1 MFALAQHLTLFFNS
15 LYKMEVSN
23 HIIKTHIYGKNPKDV
38 LVVSFNLG
46 DNQESIV
53 IEDVTLDALGSAL
66 GSRFIP
72 QSEIKQIIDD
82 LQDICGVMF
91 TEEEVLRFAK
101 DEMVKAITAYDSSSA
116 VNEFSYRGVP
126 LWLDKETRTGLAARF
141 NAEEIMG
148 KTETKLWA
156 GTVGFAMSITDGR
169 QMLYAVEIYA
179 SQCYDTTAS
188 HKAAVDELKTTDEV
202 VAYDYTVGY
211 PSKLEL

>member
-1 MFALAQHLTLFFNS
+1 M
-15 LYKMEVSN
+15 KVSDYV
-23 HIIKTHIYGKNPKDV
+23 IKTHIYGKNPKDV
-38 LVVSFNLG
+38 YVVNFNIG
-46 DNQESIV
+46 ESQYSVV

-72 QSEIKQIIDD
+72 QTEIKQIIED
-82 LQDICGVMF
+82 LQDIGGVTF

-101 DEMVKAITAYDSSSA
+101 EEVIKAVTSYDSSSA
-116 VNEFSYRGVP
+116 VNEFSYQGVP
-126 LWLDKETRTGLAARF
+126 LWLDKETRTGLAVRF

-156 GTVGFAMSITDGR
+156 GTVGFSMSITDGR
-169 QMLYAVEIYA
+169 QMLYAVENYA

-188 HKAAVDELKTTDEV
+188 HKASVDELKTTDEV

>member
-1 MFALAQHLTLFFNS
+1 M
-15 LYKMEVSN
+15 KVSDYVV
-23 HIIKTHIYGKNPKDV
+23 KTHIYGKNPKDV
-38 LVVSFNLG
+38 VVVNFNLG
-46 DNQESIV
+46 ESQESVV

-72 QSEIKQIIDD
+72 QSEVKQIIED
-82 LQDICGVMF
+82 LQDIGGVTF

-101 DEMVKAITAYDSSSA
+101 EEVIKAVTSYDSSSA
-116 VNEFSYRGVP
+116 VNEFSYQGVP
-126 LWLDKETRTGLAARF
+126 LWLDKETRTGLTVRF
-141 NAEEIMG
+141 NAEEMMG

-169 QMLYAVEIYA
+169 QMLYAVENYA

>member
-1 MFALAQHLTLFFNS
+1 MKAS
-15 LYKMEVSN
+15 DYVVKS
-23 HIIKTHIYGKNPKDV
+23 HIYGKNPKDV

-46 DNQESIV
+46 DNQESVV
-53 IEDVTLDALGSAL
+53 IDDVTLDALWAAL
-66 GSRFIP
+66 GSKFIP
-72 QSEIKQIIDD
+72 QTEIKQIIED
-82 LQDICGVMF
+82 LQAIGGVTF

-101 DEMVKAITAYDSSSA
+101 EEVIKAVTSYDSSSA

-126 LWLDKETRTGLAARF
+126 LWLDKETRTGLVVRF
-141 NAEEIMG
+141 NAEEMMG

-156 GTVGFAMSITDGR
+156 GTVGFDMSITDGR

>member
-1 MFALAQHLTLFFNS
+1 M
-15 LYKMEVSN
+15 KVSDYV
-23 HIIKTHIYGKNPKDV
+23 IKTHIYGKNPKDV
-38 LVVSFNLG
+38 YVVNFNIG
-46 DNQESIV
+46 ESQYSVV

-72 QSEIKQIIDD
+72 QTEIKQIIED
-82 LQDICGVMF
+82 LQDIGGVTF

-101 DEMVKAITAYDSSSA
+101 EEVIKAVTSYDSSSA
-116 VNEFSYRGVP
+116 VNEFSYQGVP
-126 LWLDKETRTGLAARF
+126 LWLDKETRTGLAVRF
-141 NAEEIMG
+141 NAEEMME

-169 QMLYAVEIYA
+169 QMLYAVENYA

-188 HKAAVDELKTTDEV
+188 HKASVDELKTTDEV

-211 PSKLEL
+211 PSKLDL